1 MELEQLD
8 SLENGETKEAN
19 LNKGTPRNTRH
30 NVKRIGNISNINSYL
45 SPRFK
50 TNKINISVI
59 PVHKLR
65 VTTNNRLSPRNTIEE
80 SALYE
85 HGLSVF
91 GDARKFENWLRKPNG
106 ALDEKIPFN
115 LLNTVEGIKKVDDIL
130 GRIEHG
136 IFS

>member
-8 SLENGETKEAN
+8 SLDNGETKEVN
-19 LNKGTPRNTRH
+19 LNKDITRNTRH
-30 NVKRIGNISNINSYL
+30 NVKRIGNISNINSYS

-50 TNKINISVI
+50 TNKSSISVI
-59 PVHKLR
+59 PVQKLR
-65 VTTNNRLSPRNTIEE
+65 VTTNNRLSPRNTLEQ

-91 GDARKFENWLRKPNG
+91 GDSRKFENWLRKPND
-106 ALDEKIPFN
+106 ALDEKIPFD
-115 LLNTVEGIKKVDDIL
+115 LLNTAEGIKKVDDIL